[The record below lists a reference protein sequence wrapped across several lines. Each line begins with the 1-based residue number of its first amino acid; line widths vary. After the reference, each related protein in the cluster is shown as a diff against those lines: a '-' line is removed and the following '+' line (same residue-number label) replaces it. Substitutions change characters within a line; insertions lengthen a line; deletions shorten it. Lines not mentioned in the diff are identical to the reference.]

1 VKRVLSRKGTE
12 EEEEKAEV
20 PVERSAWKVGR

>member
-1 VKRVLSRKGTE
+1 LVADPGADPKE

-20 PVERSAWKVGR
+20 PRRKIELEEG